1 MPINSTQDAKEDLMI
16 GEDGT
21 KLVGQEAQMTNR
33 ALQEYKRKKHRLMKN
48 RRVFGDKNIA

>member
-1 MPINSTQDAKEDLMI
+1 MDDDLMI

-33 ALQEYKRKKHRLMKN
+33 ALQEYKQKKHRLMKN